1 MKQSQ
6 KLKPLCAALI
16 LGAWVSLAAV
26 PSGAEVMGGGSPF
39 DARIQTALYSP
50 ENVYRVQSVVGRSS
64 LIQLGQGE
72 TVNGDTGLIVS
83 GDPGAWTI
91 G

>member
-1 MKQSQ
+1 MKQ
-6 KLKPLCAALI
+6 LKPLCAAI
-16 LGAWVSLAAV
+16 LGAWVSFAGLPA
-26 PSGAEVMGGGSPF
+26 GAEVMGGGSPF

-83 GDPGAWTI
+83 
-91 G
+91 